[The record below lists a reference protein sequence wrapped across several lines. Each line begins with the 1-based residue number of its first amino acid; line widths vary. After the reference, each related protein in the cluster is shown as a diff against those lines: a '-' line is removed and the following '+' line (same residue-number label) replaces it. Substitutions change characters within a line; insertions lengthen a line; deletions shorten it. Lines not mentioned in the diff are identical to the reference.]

1 MEFKKL
7 QKEILANAKMYE
19 EKFNLEIDEEF
30 SVLKLAEEMGEFY
43 QALLI
48 HRKKCRPEKYLPT
61 SESEQ
66 ALAHELADIFGMVI
80 VTADRLNIDL
90 EEALNKK
97 WLDHLPH
104 K

>member
-1 MEFKKL
+1 MDFKEL
-7 QKEILANAKMYE
+7 QKEILKNAALYE
-19 EKFNLEIDEEF
+19 KKFNVNIDEEF

-48 HRKKCRPEKYLPT
+48 HRKKCRPAKYLP
-61 SESEQ
+61 EQ
-66 ALAHELADIFGMVI
+66 QAKKELAHEIADIFGMVV

-90 EEALNKK
+90 EEALSQK
-97 WLDHLPH
+97 WLDHLT

>member
-7 QKEILANAKMYE
+7 QKEILYNAKMYE
-19 EKFNLEIDEEF
+19 ENFKIKIDEDF

-48 HRKKCRPEKYLPT
+48 HRKKCRPEKSLPT
-61 SESEQ
+61 NESKQ

-80 VTADRLNIDL
+80 VIADRLNIDL

-97 WLDHLPH
+97 WLDHLPS